1 MPRDW
6 NPIRNHGARQHASP
20 PHTMRRISVLAV
32 IMLLGALLALWGAQ
46 HVATG
51 TSGRAAAAA
60 AVAAAPSLKLLR
72 ADLHVDESATFSV
85 EVNVAITQMANNTCR
100 AALHGNYCLTYS
112 ILKDEQVIHAGYGVI
127 PGTAVEATTT
137 KLRVTLDASTNRS
150 IHRLVGKSGLISLTW
165 TVTSSGSAVK
175 AGNQTTQLAMASVQG
190 SVMGYTVPTKHVMG
204 GLLFAVT

>member
-1 MPRDW
+1 MPRDR
-6 NPIRNHGARQHASP
+6 NPIRHHGARQHASP
-20 PHTMRRISVLAV
+20 PHTMRRISMLAV
-32 IMLLGALLALWGAQ
+32 IMLLGALLALWGTE

-51 TSGRAAAAA
+51 TSGRAAAA
-60 AVAAAPSLKLLR
+60 AAAPSLKLLR
-72 ADLHVDESATFSV
+72 ADLHVDESAMFSV

-100 AALHGNYCLTYS
+100 AALRGSYCLTYS

-137 KLRVTLDASTNRS
+137 KLRVTIDASTNRS
-150 IHRLVGKSGLISLTW
+150 IHRLVGNGGPISLTW
-165 TVTSSGSAVK
+165 TVTSSGSPVK

-190 SVMGYTVPTKHVMG
+190 SVMGYAVPTTHVMG